1 MEKKRTDQTVKITV
15 IAAALVVVI
24 LILGTIWTGR
34 SAQKDTVNAVRSVSS
49 LYLDEL
55 AGRREQVVED
65 NLNNNI
71 NFIQIAVGM
80 IEEDDLSDAEE
91 DDEEEE
97 VEETAPVRTRRRRES
112 RSARERRPRP
122 RRTPNIT
129 FDEELDYPEDA
140 DLMSFDNAGSTT
152 DKADIAREQS
162 SLDKGAASADES
174 GYADEDFYADD
185 DDDMEYSFL
194 SSSSKRNRS

>member
-71 NFIQIAVGM
+71 NFII
-80 IEEDDLSDAEE
+80 I
-91 DDEEEE
+91 
-97 VEETAPVRTRRRRES
+97 
-112 RSARERRPRP
+112 
-122 RRTPNIT
+122 
-129 FDEELDYPEDA
+129 
-140 DLMSFDNAGSTT
+140 
-152 DKADIAREQS
+152 
-162 SLDKGAASADES
+162 
-174 GYADEDFYADD
+174 
-185 DDDMEYSFL
+185 
-194 SSSSKRNRS
+194 

>member
-71 NFIQIAVGM
+71 NLIDIAVGM
-80 IEEDDLSDAEE
+80 IEEKDLTPELLAETVNSLLN
-91 DDEEEE
+91 D
-97 VEETAPVRTRRRRES
+97 PGRREEMRKNALRLGKPDAS
-112 RSARERRPRP
+112 VRIIRWM
-122 RRTPNIT
+122 
-129 FDEELDYPEDA
+129 EELVNE
-140 DLMSFDNAGSTT
+140 
-152 DKADIAREQS
+152 K
-162 SLDKGAASADES
+162 
-174 GYADEDFYADD
+174 
-185 DDDMEYSFL
+185 
-194 SSSSKRNRS
+194 